1 MLSISHSLR
10 SAAESSSLTLRPSK
24 EVMKVGNWVDFLPR
38 DISLEI
44 LQKVGTI
51 DKLMNIQKVSISW
64 YRICQDPKLWRSID
78 IQNIKDLP
86 YTSNNI
92 VKMAMNAIDRSRGQL
107 IDLKIEDFGS
117 EYLLMHLINRGN
129 QLRSLRLVKCLNLF
143 NEGLIEAVKKLPYL
157 EELHIYYGKITYVG
171 LELIGRN
178 CPGLK
183 SLTYNKQ
190 GMFPPVYFD
199 YDEDDGHNFSNEAF
213 AIARSMPELRHL
225 SLFGNQMY
233 NDGLEAIL
241 DSCPHLESLDIR
253 QCFRV
258 ELEECYELSEK
269 CFSIKGFRPPNDCTD
284 DYEFD
289 SSTLDGQIIHI
300 GNEGYF
306 YIGGEDDY
314 HTENY
319 GEYRINDFL
328 GENVSRGRGGS
339 GGGD

>member
-1 MLSISHSLR
+1 MLSTSRSLR

-64 YRICQDPKLWRSID
+64 
-78 IQNIKDLP
+78 
-86 YTSNNI
+86 
-92 VKMAMNAIDRSRGQL
+92 
-107 IDLKIEDFGS
+107 
-117 EYLLMHLINRGN
+117 GN
-129 QLRSLRLVKCLNLF
+129 QLSSLRLVKCLNLF

-171 LELIGRN
+171 LELVGRN

-183 SLTYNKQ
+183 SYNIQ

-199 YDEDDGHNFSNEAF
+199 YDDDDGHDSSNEAF
-213 AIARSMPELRHL
+213 AIVRSMPELRHL

-233 NDGLEAIL
+233 NNGLEAIL
-241 DSCPHLESLDIR
+241 DSCPHLESLDLR
-253 QCFRV
+253 QCYRID
-258 ELEECYELSEK
+258 LEECEELSK
-269 CFSIKGFRPPNDCTD
+269 RCFSIKGFCPLM
-284 DYEFD
+284 
-289 SSTLDGQIIHI
+289 TLPMIMNLTHQYGEIIHI

-319 GEYRINDFL
+319 GKYWINDFL
-328 GENVSRGRGGS
+328 GANVSRAAEELLFYNTSRL
-339 GGGD
+339 